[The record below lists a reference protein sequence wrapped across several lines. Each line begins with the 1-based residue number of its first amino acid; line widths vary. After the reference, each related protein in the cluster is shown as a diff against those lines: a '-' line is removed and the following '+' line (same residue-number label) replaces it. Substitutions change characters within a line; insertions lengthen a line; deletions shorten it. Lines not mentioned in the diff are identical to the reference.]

1 MMPICAVCQK
11 ENRAE
16 ARFCDE
22 CGRNLSPDSCHLLD
36 NRYEIIETIK
46 SGGMGCVYKA
56 RDVRLENIVALKK
69 MLYSHKDSD
78 DRDSAEQNFKKEAKL
93 LSYLHHGGLP
103 KVIDYF
109 SAGDPETQALAHYL
123 VMTHIG
129 GRDTETLMLER
140 DRRPFPA
147 EEGLSIFWQI
157 LDILKYLHSQD
168 PPVIYRDLKP
178 SNIMEDHGRVF
189 LVDFGIAQVFSP
201 DMSEM
206 PAGTSGYCAPEQMEG
221 AAEAR
226 SDLYSL
232 GAVMYYLLTGKD
244 PQKEADFPR
253 SVPPPIQVNKDIPH
267 HISDIIMKM
276 LEQDSEKRP
285 LSAEKIMDVLN
296 APRGMHYLSGQS
308 MSRYKD
314 IFDAVKKGDYNAVRD
329 FLSLGIGVNV
339 RCGNGSTLLHY
350 AVWEADIELVELLI
364 SRGADVN
371 ARAKLGWTPLHRAAQ
386 KGRTGVSEILLKEGA
401 DVNAQ
406 DDFQGKTP
414 LHDAA
419 LGGHVELVRLLIEKG
434 AAINKRNKCGHT
446 PLHEA
451 ARVGHKEVMDLLI
464 RKGANTA
471 RGL

>member
-1 MMPICAVCQK
+1 MAHLCTACQK
-11 ENRAE
+11 ENREE
-16 ARFCDE
+16 ARFCDG
-22 CGRNLSPDSCHLLD
+22 CGRSLVPDSRHLLD

-69 MLYSHKDSD
+69 MLYTH
-78 DRDSAEQNFKKEAKL
+78 RDSADMESFAQHFKKEAKL
-93 LSYLHHGGLP
+93 LSYLHHSGLP

-109 SAGDPETQALAHYL
+109 TAGDAETQGPAHYL
-123 VMTHIG
+123 VMTFIG
-129 GRDTETLMLER
+129 GTDTETMMQQRGRKPL
-140 DRRPFPA
+140 PA

-168 PPVIYRDLKP
+168 PPVVYRDLKP

-189 LVDFGIAQVFSP
+189 LVDFGIAQIFSP
-201 DMSEM
+201 DMFEM

-232 GAVMYYLLTGKD
+232 GAVMYYFLTGKD
-244 PQKEADFPR
+244 PQEESDFPKMT
-253 SVPPPIQVNKDIPH
+253 PPAAGLNKDIPAQ
-267 HISDIIMKM
+267 ISDLIARM
-276 LEQDSEKRP
+276 LEHDAEKRP
-285 LSAEKIMDVLN
+285 KSAEKIMDSLN
-296 APRGMHYLSGQS
+296 APIGVHRLSAQPL
-308 MSRYKD
+308 SRFRD
-314 IFDAVKKGDYNAVRD
+314 IFEAVRNGDYNAVRD

-339 RCGNGSTLLHY
+339 RSDNGSSLLHY
-350 AVWEADIELVELLI
+350 AAWEADRELVELLI

-386 KGRTGVSEILLKEGA
+386 KGRVDVSEMLLRKGA
-401 DVNAQ
+401 DPNAQ
-406 DDFQGKTP
+406 DTFQGKTP

-419 LGGHVELVRLLIEKG
+419 LGGHVELIRLLIDSG
-434 AAINKRNKCGHT
+434 AAMSTKNKSGHT

-451 ARVGHKEVMDLLI
+451 ARVGHKEVVELLI
-464 RKGANTA
+464 KKGASA
-471 RGL
+471 ALGK